1 MNQFRGYPWNSPAR
15 SFNSINIISQFYLWC
30 HQWAWRSENFY
41 INTIRVMQ
49 RIFGLNFR
57 FSSHFL
63 LDKLEAIFMQTWS
76 CRKCQL
82 QMCITKAFHFRE
94 VLKSKLLTKLEATG
108 KMDKILSLQV
118 PLWYSDIKVA
128 SFFKNWD
135 SFLVVNG

>member
-1 MNQFRGYPWNSPAR
+1 
-15 SFNSINIISQFYLWC
+15 
-30 HQWAWRSENFY
+30 
-41 INTIRVMQ
+41 MQ

-82 QMCITKAFHFRE
+82 QMCITKAFHLEKLR
-94 VLKSKLLTKLEATG
+94 VTMKSKLLTKLEATG

-118 PLWYSDIKVA
+118 PL
-128 SFFKNWD
+128 
-135 SFLVVNG
+135 